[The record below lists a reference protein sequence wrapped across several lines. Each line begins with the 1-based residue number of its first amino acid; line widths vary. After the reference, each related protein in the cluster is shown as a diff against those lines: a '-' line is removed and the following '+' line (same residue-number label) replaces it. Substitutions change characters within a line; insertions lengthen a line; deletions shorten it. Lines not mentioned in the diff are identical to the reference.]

1 MHENESC
8 IPSTSRRTW
17 KEMSCWSRSW
27 RRTART
33 RRSLI
38 LCRMPTLTAAAPTAS
53 STSRRYGGT
62 LLLLPIAWFL
72 DLCLHDSISTSEHA
86 PSYILA
92 PFAGGSCD
100 AVYCRMGQMLW
111 QRLEGTGV
119 SFSVASVLERE
130 ASLLRNGVMRH

>member
-92 PFAGGSCD
+92 PFALQADFVMLFTAEWGKCCGSGLKELGFPF
-100 AVYCRMGQMLW
+100 R
-111 QRLEGTGV
+111 
-119 SFSVASVLERE
+119 
-130 ASLLRNGVMRH
+130 LLRFWKEKQACLGMV